1 MVTPERGRE
10 PADPRRLV
18 SRLSRLVEISVTLNS
33 TLDLDRL
40 LQFII
45 ESAAELAECEG
56 ASILLVDEN
65 THDLFFAASTGSDPK
80 ELAKIPVPMEGS
92 IAGTIYREDKTLIL
106 NDVGDDPRHFRQVGE
121 RIKFET
127 RSLIGVPMRI
137 RDKVTGVLEAVNKRQ
152 GTFDETDAQ
161 TLSIIAAQAAVAI
174 HNARLVSA
182 LQQAYQELGQLDKLK
197 TDFIAI
203 ASHELRTPLGVILG
217 YAAILRE
224 EAKDAVASDQAETVL
239 NSALRMRALIEA
251 MTNMNLMQVGTG
263 EMSLESRPLGEVVQA
278 AHDEVAPLVQ
288 AKGQALALRLPSSK
302 LTSMVDRSKL
312 VMALTNL
319 LNNAMRFTSDGGH
332 ILLELEAHGA
342 EAWIRVRDDG
352 PGIAADQL
360 VRIFDQFYQVEGH
373 MTRRHQGM
381 GLGLAIVRAVV
392 EAHGGRVWAESRGLG
407 TGATFTIAL
416 PVKISG

>member
-1 MVTPERGRE
+1 MVTPERGLA

-92 IAGTIYREDKTLIL
+92 IAGTIYREDRTLIL
-106 NDVGDDPRHFRQVGE
+106 NEVGDDPRHFRQVGE
-121 RIKFET
+121 KVKFET

-152 GTFDETDAQ
+152 GAFDETDAQ

-251 MTNMNLMQVGTG
+251 MTNMNLMRVGTG
-263 EMSLESRPLGEVVQA
+263 EMSLELRSLGEVVQA
-278 AHDEVAPLVQ
+278 AHDEVAPMIQ
-288 AKGQALALRLPSSK
+288 AKGQALVLRLPPVT
-302 LTSMVDRSKL
+302 LTSIVDRSKL

-319 LNNAMRFTSDGGH
+319 LNNAMRFTPDGGH
-332 ILLELEAHGA
+332 ILLELEPHGA

-352 PGIAADQL
+352 PGIPADQL
-360 VRIFDQFYQVEGH
+360 MRIFDQFYQVEGH

-392 EAHGGRVWAESRGLG
+392 QAHGGRVWAESRGPG

-416 PVKISG
+416 PVKG

>member
-1 MVTPERGRE
+1 MVSPEHGRE

-106 NDVGDDPRHFRQVGE
+106 NEVGDDPRHFRQVGE
-121 RIKFET
+121 KVKFQT

-263 EMSLESRPLGEVVQA
+263 EMSLELRPLGEVVQA

-288 AKGQALALRLPSSK
+288 AKGQALALRLPPSR

-319 LNNAMRFTSDGGH
+319 LNNAMRFTSGGGH

-407 TGATFTIAL
+407 AGATFTIAL
-416 PVKISG
+416 PARS

>member
-1 MVTPERGRE
+1 MVTPERGLA

-92 IAGTIYREDKTLIL
+92 IAGTIYREDRTLIL
-106 NDVGDDPRHFRQVGE
+106 NEVGDDPRHFRQVGE
-121 RIKFET
+121 KVKFET

-152 GTFDETDAQ
+152 GAFDETDAQ

-251 MTNMNLMQVGTG
+251 MTNMNLMRVGTG
-263 EMSLESRPLGEVVQA
+263 EMSLELRSLGEVVQA
-278 AHDEVAPLVQ
+278 AHDEVAPMIQ
-288 AKGQALALRLPSSK
+288 AKGQALVLRLPPVT
-302 LTSMVDRSKL
+302 LTSIVDRSKL

-319 LNNAMRFTSDGGH
+319 LNNAMRFTPDGGH
-332 ILLELEAHGA
+332 ILLELEPHGA

-352 PGIAADQL
+352 PGIPADQL
-360 VRIFDQFYQVEGH
+360 MRIFDQFYQVEGH

-381 GLGLAIVRAVV
+381 GLGLAIVRAIVG
-392 EAHGGRVWAESRGLG
+392 AHGGRVWAESHGPG

-416 PVKISG
+416 PVKG